1 MVVLMTTK
9 TVTVVGMTCQHCVA
23 AVTEE
28 VSALQGVTS
37 VHVDLESG
45 RVDVESDTPV
55 DDSAL
60 AAAVDEAG
68 YELVQP

>member
-1 MVVLMTTK
+1 MTTK

-37 VHVDLESG
+37 VRVDLESG

-55 DDSAL
+55 DDAAL
-60 AAAVDEAG
+60 TAAVDEAG
-68 YELVQP
+68 YELAQP

>member
-1 MVVLMTTK
+1 MTTK

-55 DDSAL
+55 DDAAL
-60 AAAVDEAG
+60 ATAVDEAG
-68 YELVQP
+68 YELAQP